1 MSEELSFRDFILRV
15 RAGDAEAARELVRRY
30 EPAIRTAV
38 RVRLTDRSLR
48 RLLDSMDI
56 CNSVLGSFFVR
67 VAAGQYELE
76 EPKKLLNL
84 LVTIAERK
92 LRDIAKRERAE
103 RRGGGKG
110 PIALPPGGEPVDP
123 RPDPAH
129 VVANRELL
137 HMLYQRLSPA
147 HQYLWDQ
154 RVLDRAWEEIAAAS
168 GRTPAALRQQF
179 GRAVKHAAHTLKL
192 EI

>member
-1 MSEELSFRDFILRV
+1 MSEEPSFRDFILRV

-48 RLLDSMDI
+48 RVLDSMDI

-84 LVTIAERK
+84 LVTIAQRK
-92 LRDIAKRERAE
+92 LHDVAKHERAG

-110 PIALPPGGEPVDP
+110 PVRLPPGGEPADT
-123 RPDPAH
+123 RCDPAH
-129 VVANRELL
+129 VVANREVL
-137 HMLYQRLSPA
+137 HLLYQRLSPA
-147 HQYLWDQ
+147 HRRLWDQ
-154 RVLDRAWEEIAAAS
+154 RALDRSWEEIAANS
-168 GRTPAALRQQF
+168 GQTPAALRQQF
-179 GRAVKHAAHTLKL
+179 GRAVKHAARTLQL
-192 EI
+192 DI